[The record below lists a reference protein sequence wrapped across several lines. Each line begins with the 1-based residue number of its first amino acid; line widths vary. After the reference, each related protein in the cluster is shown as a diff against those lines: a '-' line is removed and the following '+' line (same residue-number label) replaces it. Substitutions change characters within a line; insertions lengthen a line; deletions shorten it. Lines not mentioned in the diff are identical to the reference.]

1 MTNKLLKALPLATSL
16 LLLSGCI
23 IHVSSVNA
31 DVKKQQQLALSSAEL
46 KALII
51 DADAGSLQI
60 KGNENADEISVT
72 ATIYTNEEQNNYT
85 LTLKQQAD
93 KAVLIAKHYNKTL
106 GIQIYNGDSPT
117 IDLVVTVPSH
127 FNLDIDDD
135 SGDINIDSMQGN
147 ITLDDDSGSID
158 INSANNVT
166 IDDDSGD
173 ISLQNIRG
181 NVQIDDDSGSITINK
196 VTGNLSIE
204 DDSGD
209 INLNDINGAVN
220 IDDNSGQINA
230 TMLGNNLYIE
240 DESGDIEVDNVNGL
254 VTIKDGS
261 GDIRVNNTRGL
272 TIIDAGSG
280 DLSIDNINGPVKL
293 D

>member
-209 INLNDINGAVN
+209 I
-220 IDDNSGQINA
+220 
-230 TMLGNNLYIE
+230 
-240 DESGDIEVDNVNGL
+240 EVDNVNGL